1 MSLDKIELEDR
12 FEVRCIWCG
21 VKIRRD
27 SFEDSHGAC
36 LKCFYRILNERLR
49 AQRRYRL
56 GQIVSDR

>member
-1 MSLDKIELEDR
+1 MFVNKEKPEGR

-21 VKIRRD
+21 VRIRKD

-49 AQRRYRL
+49 AQRRVRL
-56 GQIVSDR
+56 GEVVSDR